1 MSAEAVPGRLPLRTE
16 GGEPAIARPGTGH
29 RGAATAI
36 AVTAW
41 GLAAATVVALA
52 AGQPTVDQNF
62 WFLLVDLTVCCV
74 YGTVAYVTL
83 SRRAH
88 PVPWLLA
95 LASIGGGLSA
105 FGFAFGVWA
114 PQPGGLPPVG
124 WISDLQSQGWVP
136 GTFALFLVVP
146 WLVRNH
152 PLRLERWGLAVGVLL
167 TLAITVATFSRTD
180 LYFTQYV
187 TASVFVGL
195 AAALVV
201 ELRRRFGPED
211 ERNGL
216 GWLALGT
223 SILALSFIPVL
234 LPYGGV
240 PFWTTPVLHLASQA
254 VFPAAVLVV
263 VLRNR
268 MWGLGLAVSR
278 AVLAG
283 LLTTGL
289 VGLYLLVTI
298 VVHRFL
304 PGDGVPQL
312 ASAAAVAVAVQP
324 ARLLLQRRVHH
335 LVYGDSADRGR
346 VVRRLGS
353 QLVDSSTV
361 EELLAG
367 LAEDIGRSM
376 RLESVTVQAPA
387 LQPVRWGSSSAEPV
401 SIPLAHRGQDVGT
414 LAVSALP
421 GESLSARDVDTL
433 RDLSSVVGAA
443 VAVARAAADVDEMRE
458 RLSRVRLEER
468 RVIRREIH
476 DGLGPSLAG
485 IRLGLQ
491 GARNLL
497 ETDPEEAQAL
507 LAHLQGDLDAAVAG
521 VRSLSHHLLPPVLD
535 ELGLGA
541 ALEELALRYDVTDL
555 VVRVD
560 TDGFGDL
567 DPRLAAAAY
576 GIVSE
581 ATTNAARHA
590 GADTCWIS
598 ARAAA
603 DLIVLTVADDGVG
616 VTEDA
621 VGGVGTTTMRER
633 AAEQEGTLEISARR
647 GGGTVVRA
655 VLPRR
660 VTRA

>member
-1 MSAEAVPGRLPLRTE
+1 MAGAG
-16 GGEPAIARPGTGH
+16 AGH
-29 RGAATAI
+29 RSAATAI
-36 AVTAW
+36 AVAAW
-41 GLAAATVVALA
+41 GLAAVTGVTLLA
-52 AGQPTVDQNF
+52 GRPEVDESF

-74 YGTVAYVTL
+74 YGTVAHVTL

-95 LASIGGGLSA
+95 VAAIGGGLSA
-105 FGFAFGVWA
+105 FGFAYSVWA
-114 PQPGGLPPVG
+114 PQPGGLPPVAAVA
-124 WISDLQSQGWVP
+124 DLQSQGWVP

-152 PLRLERWGLAVGVLL
+152 PLGPERWGLVVGVLL
-167 TLAITVATFSRTD
+167 TVVITVATFRRAD
-180 LYFTQYV
+180 LYFTRFV
-187 TASVFVGL
+187 TASIFVGL
-195 AAALVV
+195 ATALVV
-201 ELRRRFGPED
+201 ELRRRYGPED

-223 SILALSFIPVL
+223 SILALSFIPVV
-234 LPYGGV
+234 LPYDGV
-240 PFWTTPVLHLASQA
+240 PIWTTPVLHLASQA

-283 LLTTGL
+283 LLTAGL

-298 VVHRFL
+298 VLHGFL

-312 ASAAAVAVAVQP
+312 ISAAVVTVAVQP

-335 LVYGDSADRGR
+335 LVYGDAADRGR

-353 QLVDSSTV
+353 QLVGSSTV
-361 EELLAG
+361 EELLSG
-367 LAEDIGRSM
+367 LTEDIGRSM
-376 RLESVTVQAPA
+376 RLESVAVVAPGVD
-387 LQPVRWGSSSAEPV
+387 PVRWGAPSEEPV
-401 SIPLAHRGQDVGT
+401 HLPLQHRGQDVGT
-414 LAVSALP
+414 LSVSPQP
-421 GESLSARDVDTL
+421 GESLSARDLETL

-443 VAVARAAADVDEMRE
+443 VAVARAAGDVEDMRG
-458 RLSRVRLEER
+458 RLARVRLEER

-497 ETDPEEAQAL
+497 DTDLEEGKVL
-507 LAHLQGDLDAAVAG
+507 LRHLQGEIDAAVAG

-541 ALEELALRYDVTDL
+541 ALEELGQRYDVTDL

-560 TDGFGDL
+560 TDGFADL

-590 GADTCWIS
+590 GASTCWIS
-598 ARAAA
+598 AHATSEA
-603 DLIVLTVADDGVG
+603 IVLAVADDGIG
-616 VTEDA
+616 LAGDEVT
-621 VGGVGTTTMRER
+621 GVGTRSMRER
-633 AAEQEGTLEISARR
+633 AAEQDGTLEISTRDA
-647 GGGTVVRA
+647 GGTVVRA
-655 VLPRR
+655 VLPRS
-660 VTRA
+660 VTHD